1 MKALIVDDD
10 NINKKYLAEVLS
22 PHADCHLAS
31 DGSEGLESFRR
42 AFDQGE
48 PFDVILMDIR
58 MPGMDGHQAVESIRH
73 FESENNINE
82 ADQVKV
88 IMISSLDDPK
98 NVSRAFFQGQATSYL
113 TKPFNHEALIEELQK
128 LNLID

>member
-10 NINKKYLAEVLS
+10 NINKKYLEEVLS
-22 PHADCHLAS
+22 PYAECHLAS
-31 DGSEGLESFRR
+31 NGSEGLETFRKE
-42 AFDQGE
+42 FDQGA
-48 PFDVILMDIR
+48 PFDLVLMDIM

-73 FESENNINE
+73 FETGNNIPE

-113 TKPFNHEALIEELQK
+113 TKPFHHEVLIEELNK
-128 LNLID
+128 LKLLD